1 MRIKLG
7 LLTCL
12 AIGILLVVVVMPFS
26 ILPVDAQDTSQAT
39 DTASGEEIA
48 RPSNPGDAGSAVDL
62 TGDAEAGAQI
72 FVDNCQKC
80 HGEAGQSGVDNPG
93 SDDGTVPPLNP
104 IDETLIDS
112 DPHTYATNLDLF
124 IEHGSTPEGD
134 SPQQTMPAW
143 GDEGKLTPQQIA
155 DAIAYIMS
163 LNPAPA
169 AAEIARPSNPGDAGS
184 AVDLTGDAEAGA
196 QIFVDNCQKCHGEA
210 GQSGVDNPGSDDGTV
225 PPLNPID
232 ETLIDSDPHTYATN
246 LDLFIEHGST
256 PEGDSPQQTMPA
268 WGDEGKLTPQ
278 QIADAIAYIMSLN
291 PAPAAAEIARPSNPG
306 DAGSAVDL
314 TGDAEAG
321 AQIFVDNCQKCHGEA
336 GQSGVDNPGSDDGTV
351 PPLNPIDETLIDSDP
366 HTYATNLDLFIE
378 HGSTP
383 EGDSPQQTMPAWGDE
398 GKLTP
403 QQIADAIAY
412 IMSLNQ
418 E

>member
-1 MRIKLG
+1 MRIKLR
-7 LLTCL
+7 LFTCL

-48 RPSNPGDAGSAVDL
+48 RPSDPGDAGSAVDL

-104 IDETLIDS
+104 IDETLINS

-124 IEHGSTPEGD
+124 IEHGWTLEGD

-169 AAEIARPSNPGDAGS
+169 AAEIARPSNPGD
-184 AVDLTGDAEAGA
+184 
-196 QIFVDNCQKCHGEA
+196 
-210 GQSGVDNPGSDDGTV
+210 DGWRS
-225 PPLNPID
+225 I
-232 ETLIDSDPHTYATN
+232 
-246 LDLFIEHGST
+246 
-256 PEGDSPQQTMPA
+256 
-268 WGDEGKLTPQ
+268 
-278 QIADAIAYIMSLN
+278 
-291 PAPAAAEIARPSNPG
+291 
-306 DAGSAVDL
+306 
-314 TGDAEAG
+314 
-321 AQIFVDNCQKCHGEA
+321 
-336 GQSGVDNPGSDDGTV
+336 
-351 PPLNPIDETLIDSDP
+351 
-366 HTYATNLDLFIE
+366 
-378 HGSTP
+378 
-383 EGDSPQQTMPAWGDE
+383 
-398 GKLTP
+398 
-403 QQIADAIAY
+403 
-412 IMSLNQ
+412 
-418 E
+418 